1 MYKLAI
7 ADDEYMI
14 RQGLSGLAWKEHGID
29 LVGTFENGIEAAEW
43 VNSHELDILM
53 TDIRMPGMSG
63 LDLAKLAMGNYPNIK
78 VILLSG
84 YEEFEYAREAMRFG
98 AFDYILKP
106 STPDAIISCVKRACE
121 KYEQERQEQER
132 VERLSAEMESYS
144 VLVKPPEDLIAE
156 SKGGIRQIIQYIYAH
171 YNTELTLAVLA
182 EEFHYT
188 TVYLSY
194 YIKKETGYTFLEIL
208 NSVRMYYAARYLK
221 ETKLKNREICY
232 RIGMADERY
241 FGQVF
246 KKKYGLPPYE
256 FRKAGE
262 IPCNPFS
269 EFQEAADEKMV

>member
-1 MYKLAI
+1 MYKLII

-14 RQGLSGLAWKEHGID
+14 RQGLSMLPWKEHGIE
-29 LVGTFENGIEAAEW
+29 LAGVFGNGMAAAEW
-43 VNSHELDILM
+43 VNSHEPDILM

-63 LDLAKLAMGNYPNIK
+63 LELAKMALGNYPHIK

-84 YEEFEYAREAMRFG
+84 YEEFEYAREAVRFG

-106 STPDAIISCVKRACE
+106 STPEVIISCVKKACE
-121 KYEQERQEQER
+121 KYEQERQER
-132 VERLSAEMESYS
+132 KKTERLSAEMESYS
-144 VLVKPPEDLIAE
+144 VLVKPPQDMA
-156 SKGGIRQIIQYIYAH
+156 SGTKSGISQIIQYIYAH
-171 YNTELTLAVLA
+171 YNTELTLSVLA

-208 NSVRMYYAARYLK
+208 NSVRMYYAAKYLK
-221 ETKLKNREICY
+221 ETKLKNGEICH
-232 RIGMADERY
+232 RIGIADERY

-262 IPCNPFS
+262 APRNPFS
-269 EFQEAADEKMV
+269 EFQEAPDEKMV